1 MNLQQIQALHRKYAP
16 NDTEY
21 DLVFTHGKI
30 VAEIALWCADNID
43 EPVNREALETAAV
56 LHDIGSYPFVGAVST
71 SLEYRKSYPQ
81 HAIVGA
87 RILADEGLPEAV
99 SSIVET
105 HVLLGITPTEIE
117 TAGWAL
123 PARSYEPTT
132 IEGRLL
138 CYADRFHTKL
148 PTPVFYSFDTYLK
161 RLEDNFP
168 AQAQKFK
175 DWSAEFGVPDIA
187 ALAKKYQQPIR

>member
-1 MNLQQIQALHRKYAP
+1 MNLPKIEALLRKYAP

-43 EPVNREALETAAV
+43 EAVDREALETAAL
-56 LHDIGSYPFVGAVST
+56 LHDIGSYPFSAASGVSP
-71 SLEYRKSYPQ
+71 EYKKSYPQ
-81 HAIVGA
+81 HALVGA
-87 RILADEGLPEAV
+87 KILAEEGYDKSVWSLL
-99 SSIVET
+99 ET
-105 HVLLGITPTEIE
+105 HVLLGITPTEID
-117 TAGWAL
+117 AMGWAV
-123 PARSYEPTT
+123 PSRNYEPAT

-138 CYADRFHTKL
+138 CYADRFHSKDPMFNAYDAFL
-148 PTPVFYSFDTYLK
+148 Q

-175 DWSAEFGVPDIA
+175 DWSAEFGIPDIA